1 MKFEIRKRK
10 YAIII
15 VAICICLLFLGGNRV
30 SVYKTVYG
38 TPQEEIQRSFGGL
51 IGTMMVE
58 MLEIATTDNTKT
70 ENQHEVNRE
79 DIHYGRFGQ
88 GFMLAEEKEEG
99 SAWIVYP
106 DCIAEVSLDLLDE
119 TGMPEHLSWHKEN
132 KGVYYMLSAIMLGS
146 Y

>member
-1 MKFEIRKRK
+1 MLKKGTWK
-10 YAIII
+10 NVVVMVIIGS
-15 VAICICLLFLGGNRV
+15 VLLLGGNRV
-30 SVYKTVYG
+30 TVSKTVYG
-38 TPQEEIQRSFGGL
+38 NPQEEIRRSFGGL
-51 IGTMMVE
+51 IGVMMTE

-106 DCIAEVSLDLLDE
+106 DCIAEVSLDSLDE

-132 KGVYYMLSAIMLGS
+132 KGVYYMLSVAMLGS